1 MGFFELCVHQCTRIS
16 DWLRALKRQ
25 SNVNLYLST
34 FPREKGLL
42 SNTLLQIESAIEE
55 MHRGSFGFSEYP
67 RGKQKNYA
75 KGRTG
80 ERFRGMVCKMGLTR
94 LHDFYGS

>member
-25 SNVNLYLST
+25 SNVNLYLSS

-42 SNTLLQIESAIEE
+42 SNTLLEIAQSKKCIEGALDSLNIRGESRKIILKEE
-55 MHRGSFGFSEYP
+55 QERDFGEWFVKRG
-67 RGKQKNYA
+67 
-75 KGRTG
+75 
-80 ERFRGMVCKMGLTR
+80 
-94 LHDFYGS
+94 

>member
-1 MGFFELCVHQCTRIS
+1 M
-16 DWLRALKRQ
+16 
-25 SNVNLYLST
+25 
-34 FPREKGLL
+34 
-42 SNTLLQIESAIEE
+42 QIESAIEE

-67 RGKQKNYA
+67 RGKQKSYT

-80 ERFRGMVCKMGLTR
+80 ERFRGMVCKMALIR